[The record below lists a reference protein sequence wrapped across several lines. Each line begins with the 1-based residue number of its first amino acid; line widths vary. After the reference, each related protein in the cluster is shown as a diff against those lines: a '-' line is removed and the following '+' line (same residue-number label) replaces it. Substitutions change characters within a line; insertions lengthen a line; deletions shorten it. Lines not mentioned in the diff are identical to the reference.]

1 MKDHLIRVATVAWVL
16 GLGVAG
22 CGGKDDPPLDQGPL
36 DDMNVPEDMRVD
48 RDDGPPT
55 CDGPPG
61 LYVEGSCS
69 ELAPG
74 VRPFR
79 PRFQLWSDAA
89 DKERFVFI
97 PENGVI
103 DTSNPDRWVFP
114 VGTIFWKTFS
124 RGGTRLETRI
134 LSKTTAGEGMY
145 SWTFQT
151 YGWNQTQDDVTL
163 VGMDGI
169 ENVLGTTHDIPSRED
184 CLACHATSATRDVG
198 LGFGAIQLADAN
210 LPLSLDDLA
219 AAGEMSDTITIAE
232 AAVPGTT
239 VQSNALG
246 YLHANCGHCHGGAS
260 PQVGLNMQV
269 LTGLTGVCETNTYL
283 TALDADE
290 DTPEPVG
297 SCTTGTPSFWMGGA
311 GVLRVSPN
319 STSNSAVHLRMS
331 VRGTADQ
338 MPPRGTEER
347 DELGLM
353 TIQDWIMGDIAPVP

>member
-1 MKDHLIRVATVAWVL
+1 MKDHLIRVATVAWAL
-16 GLGVAG
+16 GLSVLG
-22 CGGKDDPPLDQGPL
+22 CGGKDDPPVDQGGVE
-36 DDMNVPEDMRVD
+36 DMNVPDDMRVD

-61 LYVEGSCS
+61 LYVAGSCS

-89 DKERFVFI
+89 DKERFVSI

-124 RGGTRLETRI
+124 RGGMRLETRV
-134 LSKTTAGEGMY
+134 LTKTSAGEGMD

-163 VGMDGI
+163 VGVDGI

-184 CLACHATSATRDVG
+184 CLACHATAATRDVG

-210 LPLSLDDLA
+210 LPLSLDDLE
-219 AAGEMSDTITIAE
+219 AAGEMSDAITIAS

-239 VQSNALG
+239 VQRNALG

-260 PQVGLNMQV
+260 PQVGLNLQV
-269 LTGLTGVCETNTYL
+269 VTGLAGVCETNTYL
-283 TALDADE
+283 TALGAVDD
-290 DTPEPVG
+290 G
-297 SCTTGTPSFWMGGA
+297 MGGCTTPGTPSFWMSTMGYS
-311 GVLRVSPN
+311 RVASN
-319 STSNSAVHLRMS
+319 STANSAVYLRMGI
-331 VRGTADQ
+331 RGSADQ
-338 MPPRGTEER
+338 MPQRGTEDR

-353 TIQDWIMGDIAPVP
+353 TIQDWIMGDIPPVP